1 MIHTYTLLQPN
12 SCFPYRQD
20 LILVYLLPREEF
32 LSMLFPFDWLLLL
45 DFDLDD
51 PIDDL
56 LPADELDDLPGLI
69 FLMLPDLPAL
79 DLGDGFSFRDFPDS
93 FIFPDDFV
101 ELFVFFAERF
111 LSDWYVDDDLP
122 LLLLCFL

>member
-1 MIHTYTLLQPN
+1 
-12 SCFPYRQD
+12 
-20 LILVYLLPREEF
+20 
-32 LSMLFPFDWLLLL
+32 LL

-69 FLMLPDLPAL
+69 FLMLPDLPEL

-111 LSDWYVDDDLP
+111 LSD
-122 LLLLCFL
+122 